1 MAGFVVSNPD
11 ARGIDATRLM
21 GHQHSGHHHQH
32 AHGHGSVSVSRTVM
46 GAAVAATLTFVIVE
60 AFAGWLGHSLALLS
74 DAGHNLADAAA
85 LGLSWYA
92 LRIARRPSHHGMTF
106 GYHRVGVFAALINAL
121 SLVGIAVWIGWEAIV
136 RLRHPELAS
145 GGLMIGVAAVGIVV
159 NTAIGLGL
167 HRASKQDMNV
177 RSAYLH
183 MMGDALS
190 ALGVVIAGVL
200 VATTRTS
207 LADPTVSL
215 LIAALILYSS
225 YGVLRESAA
234 VLLEGTPAGLD
245 MPALVATIRRVSG
258 VIDVHDLHVWMV
270 GPGVIACSC
279 HIVVAEQSVRE
290 GQQVLRTVVHEVE
303 HRFHITHTTVQIE
316 VEGCEADDM
325 YCWENVREL
334 ARRQLTVD
342 GAETLFRPTRQGPPL
357 SEVLLQSRPRSDYGV
372 RLTTTHPASRRTQ
385 WPGLR
390 PGEDPW
396 IDRPVGRRNSTW
408 CSSWRW
414 RWGSR

>member
-1 MAGFVVSNPD
+1 
-11 ARGIDATRLM
+11 
-21 GHQHSGHHHQH
+21 
-32 AHGHGSVSVSRTVM
+32 M
-46 GAAVAATLTFVIVE
+46 GAAVAATLTFVVVE
-60 AFAGWLGHSLALLS
+60 ALGGWVGDSLALLS

-92 LRIARRPSHHGMTF
+92 LRIARRPSHHAMTF
-106 GYHRVGVFAALINAL
+106 GYHRVGVFAALINAA
-121 SLVGIAVWIGWEAIV
+121 SLVAIAVWIGWEAIA
-136 RLRHPELAS
+136 RFRHPEPAS
-145 GGLMIGVAAVGIVV
+145 GGLMIGVAAMGIVV

-207 LADPTVSL
+207 LADPLVSL

-234 VLLEGTPAGLD
+234 VLLEGTPAGMD
-245 MPALVATIRRVSG
+245 MPALVATIKGVSG
-258 VIDVHDLHVWMV
+258 VLDVHDLHVWMV

-290 GQQVLRTVVHEVE
+290 GQQVLRAVVHDVE

-325 YCWENVREL
+325 YCV
-334 ARRQLTVD
+334 
-342 GAETLFRPTRQGPPL
+342 AE
-357 SEVLLQSRPRSDYGV
+357 
-372 RLTTTHPASRRTQ
+372 RLRAK
-385 WPGLR
+385 
-390 PGEDPW
+390 
-396 IDRPVGRRNSTW
+396 
-408 CSSWRW
+408 
-414 RWGSR
+414 